1 MNSPKGPLP
10 LAILL
15 TIPLAACASSAPSSG
30 PGTPAVPAHEA
41 MAFSDSLDLVPLR
54 PSSVIS
60 AELDEIGTEQRRLER
75 WLPEIRDRIS
85 ETEAMIEI
93 HEKEGELAEARE
105 ELAEARGNTTAQV
118 SQRIQ
123 ARLQEARGTLLEQR
137 REVAE
142 AELAYVEKRLEALRA
157 SRDALGLEQRLVDD
171 AARRSR
177 QSRAQDETAR
187 AAAATARHEAEG
199 QFLREWAT
207 YADLQR
213 EAAERFDEWLE
224 ARVALIEARGEIIG
238 SR

>member
-1 MNSPKGPLP
+1 MNTPKGSFA

-15 TIPLAACASSAPSSG
+15 AIPLAACASSGSPSGSG
-30 PGTPAVPAHEA
+30 TAAVPAHEA

-54 PSSVIS
+54 PSAVIS
-60 AELDEIGTEQRRLER
+60 AELDEIGTEQRRMER
-75 WLPEIRDRIS
+75 RLPEIRDRIS

-93 HEKEGELAEARE
+93 HEKEAELAEARE
-105 ELAEARGNTTAQV
+105 ELEEARGNESARV
-118 SQRIQ
+118 NQRIQ

-137 REVAE
+137 LEVAE

-199 QFLREWAT
+199 QFLREWAS
-207 YADLQR
+207 YAELQR
-213 EAAERFDEWLE
+213 EAAERFDAWLE